1 MTTASPSAVV
11 AGRTPDVARRRSNSE
26 LLFLVLALL
35 IVLVAYAQLGI
46 TRLDRVPTELTSYAG
61 AMGILALLA
70 HVVRRRTAPAADP
83 VLLPTAFLLN
93 GLGLVMMRRMD
104 YVYTDAGRLTDFA
117 ASQTIW
123 TVVGVGAFVATLFLI
138 RDAGILDRYRYLI
151 GFSAIILLL
160 LPLLPVVGTEVNGAR
175 LWLQA
180 GGLSFQP
187 GELAKLALVA
197 FFASY
202 LAEYRP
208 LLTVATSR
216 LGPIP
221 VPAARA
227 FGPILVVW
235 GISLVVL
242 VFERDLGLSL
252 LIFGLFVSMLYVAT
266 GRGAYPILGGL
277 LFGGGAFAAWTLFGH
292 VQTRVEAWLTPY
304 NDPFGDGFQILQ
316 SMYALAAGGLVGTGW
331 GEGLSGVASR
341 FPEMQN
347 DFIFSVFGE
356 ELGLL
361 GTTAIILCFLILTA
375 RGFSIALRTRDE
387 FQTLLALGLT
397 VVFGLQVFV
406 IIGGVT
412 RLIPLT
418 GLTLPFMSAGGSS
431 LVANYILVALLMR
444 VSAGEDR

>member
-1 MTTASPSAVV
+1 MTTASPSAVA
-11 AGRTPDVARRRSNSE
+11 AGRTPDVARRRSNTE

-46 TRLDRVPTELTSYAG
+46 TRLDRVPTELASYAG

-104 YVYTDAGRLTDFA
+104 YVEGDTDFA

-160 LPLLPVVGTEVNGAR
+160 LPLLPDPIGDEINGAR
-175 LWLQA
+175 LWLRI
-180 GGLSFQP
+180 GPLSFQP
-187 GELAKLALVA
+187 GEVAKIALVA

-208 LLTVATSR
+208 LLTIATSR
-216 LGPIP
+216 IGPIP

-227 FGPILVVW
+227 FGPILVAW
-235 GISLVVL
+235 GASLVVL
-242 VFERDLGLSL
+242 VFQRDLGLSL
-252 LIFGLFVSMLYVAT
+252 LVFGLFVAMLYVAT
-266 GRGAYPILGGL
+266 GRAAYPILGGL
-277 LFGGGAFAAWTLFGH
+277 LFAGSAFAAWTLFGH
-292 VQTRVEAWLTPY
+292 VQTRVIAWLEPY
-304 NDPFGDGFQILQ
+304 SDPDDAGFQILQ
-316 SMYALAAGGLVGTGW
+316 SMYSLAAGGIFGVGW
-331 GEGLSGVASR
+331 GEGLSNYFAM
-341 FPEMQN
+341 ET
-347 DFIFSVFGE
+347 DFIFAVFGE

-361 GTTAIILCFLILTA
+361 GTTALILCFLILTA
-375 RGFSIALRTRDE
+375 RGFSIALRTRDD
-387 FQTLLALGLT
+387 FQTLLAMGLT

-431 LVANYILVALLMR
+431 LLANYILVALLMR

>member
-1 MTTASPSAVV
+1 MTTASPSAVA
-11 AGRTPDVARRRSNSE
+11 AGRTPDVARRRSNTE

-104 YVYTDAGRLTDFA
+104 YVEGDTDFA

-160 LPLLPVVGTEVNGAR
+160 LPLLPDPIGDEINGAR
-175 LWLQA
+175 LWLRI
-180 GGLSFQP
+180 GPLSFQP
-187 GELAKLALVA
+187 GEVAKIALVA

-208 LLTVATSR
+208 LLTIATSR
-216 LGPIP
+216 IGPIP

-227 FGPILVVW
+227 FGPILVAW
-235 GISLVVL
+235 GASLVVL

-252 LIFGLFVSMLYVAT
+252 LVFGLFVAMLYVAT
-266 GRGAYPILGGL
+266 GRAAYPILGGL
-277 LFGGGAFAAWTLFGH
+277 LFAGSAFAAWTLFGH
-292 VQTRVEAWLTPY
+292 VQTRVTAWLAPY
-304 NDPFGDGFQILQ
+304 SDPDDAGFQILQ
-316 SMYALAAGGLVGTGW
+316 SMYSLAAGGIFGVGW
-331 GEGLSGVASR
+331 GEGLSDYFAM
-341 FPEMQN
+341 ET
-347 DFIFSVFGE
+347 DFIFAVFGE

-387 FQTLLALGLT
+387 FQTLLAMGLT

>member
-1 MTTASPSAVV
+1 MTTASPSAAV
-11 AGRTPDVARRRSNSE
+11 AGRTSDVARRRSNTE

-61 AMGILALLA
+61 AMGILAVLA
-70 HVVRRRTAPAADP
+70 HVVRRRTASAADP

-104 YVYTDAGRLTDFA
+104 YVEGDTDFA

-160 LPLLPVVGTEVNGAR
+160 LPAVVGTEVNGAR
-175 LWLQA
+175 LWLRF

-227 FGPILVVW
+227 FGPILVTW

-304 NDPFGDGFQILQ
+304 KDPSGDGFQILQ
-316 SMYALAAGGLVGTGW
+316 SMYALAAGGLFGTGW

-375 RGFSIALRTRDE
+375 RGFSIALRTRDD
-387 FQTLLALGLT
+387 FQTLLAMGLT

-406 IIGGVT
+406 IVGGVT